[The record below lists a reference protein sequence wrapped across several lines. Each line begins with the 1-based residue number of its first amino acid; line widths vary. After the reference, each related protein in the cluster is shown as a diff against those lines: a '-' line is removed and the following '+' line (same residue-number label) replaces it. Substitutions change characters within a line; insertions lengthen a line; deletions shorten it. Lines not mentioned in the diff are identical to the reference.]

1 MTGIWNA
8 SMLDGVVDVACSV
21 FVIFSDI
28 FKHQSLC
35 FIGFMATGAPTWLYF
50 CHVTLMVGCLS

>member
-1 MTGIWNA
+1 
-8 SMLDGVVDVACSV
+8 MLDGVVDVACSV

-35 FIGFMATGAPTWLYF
+35 FIGFMATGAPT
-50 CHVTLMVGCLS
+50 